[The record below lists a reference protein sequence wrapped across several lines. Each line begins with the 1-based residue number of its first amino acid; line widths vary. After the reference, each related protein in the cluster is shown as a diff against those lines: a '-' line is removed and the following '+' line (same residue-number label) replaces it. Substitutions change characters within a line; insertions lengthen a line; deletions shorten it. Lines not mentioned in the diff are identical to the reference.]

1 MNTDIEYLNTLER
14 DLAQAGKREQWMESS
29 GRKPRRSR
37 VRWGMF
43 TAAIVPVLVVAGLI
57 GWLTTGG
64 VGISANDSAPA
75 VGKDSNQRSV
85 GLASGTPAPTHVGAE
100 LGNLERDPFATVPGF
115 VSFAGAEDA
124 LLGQAGAP
132 PEQTGDVSKI
142 IRDGTMSIQV
152 AKDEFSKGFASVTRI
167 ADNNGGFVISS
178 QTRGQR
184 AGTLTLRIPAK
195 HFDDAMLSLREIG
208 TVQAQSISGR
218 DVTAQFIDL
227 EARLRIAKARRTVLI
242 GLQTQAT
249 TIGEVLTVQRQ
260 LDNVQL
266 QIEQIQGNLN
276 FINDQVAE
284 ATVRVELHEQNAAPG
299 PQATSVENP
308 SLGSAWDRAVQGF
321 LNVISAVVIGL
332 GYLIPLGILALA
344 GWLITLAVRRRR
356 ATS

>member
-1 MNTDIEYLNTLER
+1 MNTDIECLKTLEQ
-14 DLAQAGKREQWMESS
+14 DLEQAGKREQWMGSS

-37 VRWGMF
+37 VKWGTF
-43 TAAIVPVLVVAGLI
+43 AAAIVPVLVVAGLI

-64 VGISANDSAPA
+64 IGSSDESAA
-75 VGKDSNQRSV
+75 GGGGEIQRTT
-85 GLASGTPAPTHVGAE
+85 GLASGTAAPAASQGADVSGRDPLTGFLAPTDSAASV
-100 LGNLERDPFATVPGF
+100 
-115 VSFAGAEDA
+115 
-124 LLGQAGAP
+124 
-132 PEQTGDVSKI
+132 EQTTGPTDQTADVSKI

-152 AKDEFSKGFASVTRI
+152 AKDEFSEGFASVTRI
-167 ADNNGGFVISS
+167 AQNNGGFVISS

-208 TVQAQSISGR
+208 TVQAQSITGK

-227 EARLRIAKARRTVLI
+227 EARLRIAKERRIVLL

-284 ATVRVELHEQNAAPG
+284 ATVRVDLHEQNAAPR
-299 PQATSVENP
+299 PETTVVENP

-332 GYLIPLGILALA
+332 GYLIPLGILVLA